1 MRLRPYL
8 RRVAGVLV
16 AVLVSLTLL
25 DGSASAAQVADVVG
39 LG

>member
-8 RRVAGVLV
+8 RRVAAVLV

-25 DGSASAAQVADVVG
+25 DGSASASEVVTALG